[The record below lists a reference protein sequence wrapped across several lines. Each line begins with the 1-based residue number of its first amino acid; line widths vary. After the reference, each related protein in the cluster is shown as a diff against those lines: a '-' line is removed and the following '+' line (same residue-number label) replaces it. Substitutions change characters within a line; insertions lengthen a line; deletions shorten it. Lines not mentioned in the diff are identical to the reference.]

1 MLAHGDSL
9 LLHKRT
15 RDRQTA
21 AERRSPLGSAKDGRT
36 PTSGAYGDAPA
47 DHPSRGTMN
56 NYAAHA

>member
-9 LLHKRT
+9 LLHERT

-36 PTSGAYGDAPA
+36 PTSGAYGDPYLKCFEGNF
-47 DHPSRGTMN
+47 DHDRRV
-56 NYAAHA
+56 